1 MLYNSYDNVGLIKV
15 LKFLKSHKSEYLSGQ
30 DLSQVLKI
38 SRVAV
43 WKHVKKIK
51 TLGYKI
57 DSKQNRGYRLTENTG
72 IPLPWEIAN
81 NIKTKVIGKRVYFF
95 DVIDSTQNYALKIA
109 SNQKENG
116 SVVIAQRQTSG
127 RGRHGRKW
135 SSPVG
140 GIWLSVILHPKFDI
154 SYTTLFPIA
163 SSLALALAIETTL
176 KIKPELKWPN
186 DVTIK
191 GKKVAGMLVD
201 ITVQSNKIES
211 LILGVG
217 INFKIDE
224 KKVSKSLKGTPNFYG
239 ASSLIKKNET
249 ENSIAFIQSFLFELE
264 QIFEQLNQGNL
275 KSIIKRWSNR
285 SSTIG
290 RKVSISTSDKKIVG
304 KAVKIDSD
312 GALVIMQGKKIEKV
326 LVGDVNYIQK

>member
-57 DSKQNRGYRLTENTG
+57 DSKQNRGYRLTENTD
-72 IPLPWEIAN
+72 IPLPWEIIN
-81 NIKTKVIGKRVYFF
+81 NVKTKVIGKRVYFF

-140 GIWLSVILHPKFDI
+140 GIWLSIILHPKFDI

-163 SSLALALAIETTL
+163 SSLALALTIENTL
-176 KIKPELKWPN
+176 KIKPQLKWPN
-186 DVTIK
+186 DVTIN

-224 KKVSKSLKGTPNFYG
+224 KKVNKSLKNTSNFYG
-239 ASSLIKKNET
+239 AISLIKKNET
-249 ENSIAFIQSFLFELE
+249 KNSIAFIQSFLFELE
-264 QIFEQLNQGNL
+264 QIFEQLNQGSI

-290 RKVSISTSDKKIVG
+290 RNISISTSDKKIIG

-312 GALVIMQGKKIEKV
+312 GALVIVQGKKTERV

>member
-57 DSKQNRGYRLTENTG
+57 DSKQNRGYRLTENTD
-72 IPLPWEIAN
+72 IPLPWEIIDN
-81 NIKTKVIGKRVYFF
+81 VKTKVIGKRVYFF

-140 GIWLSVILHPKFDI
+140 GIWLSIILHPKFDI

-163 SSLALALAIETTL
+163 SSLALALTIENTL
-176 KIKPELKWPN
+176 KIKPQLKWPN
-186 DVTIK
+186 DVTIN

-224 KKVSKSLKGTPNFYG
+224 KKVNKSLKNTSNFYG
-239 ASSLIKKNET
+239 AISLIKKNET
-249 ENSIAFIQSFLFELE
+249 KNSIAFIQSFLFELE
-264 QIFEQLNQGNL
+264 QIFEQLNQGSN

-290 RKVSISTSDKKIVG
+290 RNVSISTSDKKIIG

-312 GALVIMQGKKIEKV
+312 GALVIMQGKKTERV